1 MKARAEAVRR
11 LLERAREACGG
22 EGATGTYWVE
32 MALTIGVLEHVHS
45 LVTDESLIHPNGKQV
60 LVCAAQHRPRS
71 DPQDLGDL
79 VAVQLRAHGVQLL
92 LLQQARDTGLEVVV
106 RA

>member
-45 LVTDESLIHPNGKQV
+45 LVTDEKGEHVTVRVPPMLGAFMLNETHYALHASLLEAV
-60 LVCAAQHRPRS
+60 AAVRGHS
-71 DPQDLGDL
+71 
-79 VAVQLRAHGVQLL
+79 VAGADDNLSA
-92 LLQQARDTGLEVVV
+92 AAE
-106 RA
+106 